1 MKSFLE
7 DRARYAFVTE
17 LHWKDLK
24 LLLQQNKRFSESET
38 VLYAAEITLAL
49 QHLHKRKFIYRYCEN
64 EGI

>member
-1 MKSFLE
+1 MKILYEMKSPFILKMKSFLE

-49 QHLHKRKFIYRYCEN
+49 
-64 EGI
+64 